1 MYNSYDDYLCVSL
14 KVNMIDIF
22 LEKSNEVTLSNSTL
36 IKDDIWEIV
45 YYKYN
50 KLEGKNNDQVPFE
63 FTNTLLK
70 VELRNIEMNFITDVK
85 ENMVLELLLESL
97 NIFDIGYKTLN
108 TEKSREKKYLNEKH
122 YNCLPLLNMQY
133 KFTLYLEKF
142 VCKFLS

>member
-70 VELRNIEMNFITDVK
+70 VELRNIEMKFITDVK
-85 ENMVLELLLESL
+85 DNMVLEVSLESL
-97 NIFDIGYKTLN
+97 NIFDIGYKTIN
-108 TEKSREKKYLNEKH
+108 TEKSREKKYMNEKH
-122 YNCLPLLNMQY
+122 YNSLPLLNIQY
-133 KFTLYLEKF
+133 KFTLSLEKF
-142 VCKFLS
+142 VCEFLT